1 MNVGDNFGIHRTGA
15 KNNNN
20 NAEEQKQ
27 HGQILSD
34 FLLQLEDY
42 NPTIP
47 DAVSAY
53 YLNSS
58 GFAAADPRM

>member
-15 KNNNN
+15 KNNA

-27 HGQILSD
+27 QGQILSD
-34 FLLQLEDY
+34 FLMQLEDY
-42 NPTIP
+42 GPTIP

-58 GFAAADPRM
+58 GFGSADPRM